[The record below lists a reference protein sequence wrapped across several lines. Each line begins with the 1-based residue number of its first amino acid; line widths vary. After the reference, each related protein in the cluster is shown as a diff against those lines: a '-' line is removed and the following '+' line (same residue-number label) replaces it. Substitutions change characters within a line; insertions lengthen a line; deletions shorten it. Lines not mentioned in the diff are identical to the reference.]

1 MNSLKQ
7 HIIEKSKE
15 LGIDIC
21 RFTDCDPL
29 LNLEE
34 YLIYRRKNNLETS
47 FEEGDLAKRIDPKM
61 TLENCKSIIVV
72 GISYNVEIEERPN
85 YRLRGKLSKSS
96 WGIDYHRV
104 LNEKIKTLIDE
115 VKKKKDFHYKYFV
128 DTGPLIDRELAK
140 KSGLGYYGKNASII
154 NDEYGSFIFLAYI
167 LTDLDIERDYPV
179 KEKCGD
185 CRLCIRACPT
195 GALEDKYRVNPKKC
209 ISYLTQT
216 KDNIPGELRSK
227 METNIYGCDRC
238 QDVCPK
244 NKGVRK
250 SKNKEF
256 IPNVTLGSMDI
267 EEMLTISNRAFKKK
281 YGHIAGSWRGK
292 KVLKRNSIIALGN
305 MGDMNNLAI
314 LIEESKDKD
323 PMIREYANWA
333 IVNIFLTNLSKS

>member
-7 HIIEKSKE
+7 YILDKSRE
-15 LGIDIC
+15 VDIDIC
-21 RFTDCDPL
+21 SFTDCEPL

-34 YLIYRRKNNLETS
+34 YLMYRRKNNLATS
-47 FEEGDLAKRIDPKM
+47 FEEKDLVKRIDPKM
-61 TLENCKSIIVV
+61 TLKSCRSIIVV
-72 GISYNVEIEERPN
+72 GISYNVGIEEKPS

-96 WGIDYHRV
+96 WGIDYHIV
-104 LNEKIKTLIDE
+104 LNDKIKTLIDE
-115 VKKKKDFHYKYFV
+115 IKKKKDFHYKYFV
-128 DTGPLIDRELAK
+128 DTGPLIDRELGK

-154 NDEYGSFIFLAYI
+154 NDEYGSFVFLGYI

-179 KEKCGD
+179 EEKCGD
-185 CRLCIRACPT
+185 CRLCIEACPT
-195 GALEDKYRVNPKKC
+195 GALEDKYRVNPKRC

-227 METNIYGCDRC
+227 MGTNIYGCDRC

-256 IPNVTLGSMDI
+256 IPNVTLGYMDI
-267 EEMLTISNRAFKKK
+267 EEMLTISNRVFKKK
-281 YGHIAGSWRGK
+281 YGHISGSWRGK

-305 MGDMNNLAI
+305 MGDMNNLPI